1 MNALYLIGCRVKS
14 NRQNSALKIYQ
25 KRDIPHVFKLEPCLG
40 KTEKSKQGAKI
51 FQTYQQKVPK
61 FLRKIFTI

>member
-25 KRDIPHVFKLEPCLG
+25 KRDIPHVFKLDPCLG
-40 KTEKSKQGAKI
+40 KTGKSKQEAKN
-51 FQTYQQKVPK
+51 KK
-61 FLRKIFTI
+61 FSNISAKSAQIFT